1 MFYLKNLLIE
11 TLSGFIIAIPFLIL
25 FQIINRK
32 RNVSYLHIIG
42 TYIYSLYIFAVLSIT
57 GIPYLNGI
65 NLSFTINFIPFSDLA
80 NNFIQYILNLILFIP
95 FGFLLPFLWTKYQK
109 FQTTFLSGL
118 LFSMSIE
125 ISQLFCFRTTDIDD
139 LLMNTLG
146 TIIGYIIFSIL
157 KKTFKF
163 MNYFIISTNCSVNNN
178 TFIKYEAL
186 IYLLIVYL
194 IMFFVQPIL
203 SEWIWNLFLL

>member
-11 TLSGFIIAIPFLIL
+11 TLSGFIIVIPFLIL

-57 GIPYLNGI
+57 GIPFLNGI
-65 NLSFTINFIPFSDLA
+65 NMSFTINFIPFIDLA
-80 NNFIQYILNLILFIP
+80 NNFTQYILNLILFIP

-109 FQTTFLSGL
+109 FKTTFLSGL

-139 LLMNTLG
+139 LIMNTLG
-146 TIIGYIIFSIL
+146 TIIGYIFFLIL
-157 KKTFKF
+157 KRTFKF
-163 MNYFIISTNCSVNNN
+163 MNYFTISTNCSVNN
-178 TFIKYEAL
+178 TFSKYEAL

-194 IMFFVQPIL
+194 IMFFLQPIL